1 MNDKTTENALKVFA
15 RSIPRLA
22 KPEVDDLLLY
32 LKTILAARRSYRGK
46 VQPPSA
52 DQWER
57 FSYWQKWSIFA
68 RAVAWAFL
76 EDVNRKASRIQPPWA

>member
-1 MNDKTTENALKVFA
+1 MNDKTTEEALKVFA

-52 DQWER
+52 DQWEHL
-57 FSYWQKWSIFA
+57 SYWQKWSLFA
-68 RAVAWAFL
+68 SAVFWAFL
-76 EDVNRKASRIQPPWA
+76 ADVNHKVSRLPWA